1 MQPSIT
7 LSTAAAQ
14 GPTGSTSASP
24 SSSST
29 PLKTVARELSP
40 PTSPSPRSQ
49 SPARR
54 SLSPGPPTTLQQAQ
68 PTLSPKNSRVFASR
82 PSPVVPS
89 PSVPGSPASFSRPT
103 SPRPQ
108 VQHATATSDATPHSP
123 TLSKHHPSSH
133 AQHQHQPQQQ
143 QQSQHGPHSGF
154 ELSSSGM
161 ISRSA
166 SNVDLS
172 HVFERDVEF
181 ASTHRIS
188 AQEAVDVAIA
198 PVLDEAAVVLTS
210 SNTDLTSSISGN
222 DLTTTSNVSGWSS
235 PVPSSSIAGGPSYVA
250 SRSPTR
256 PSTMATTTAAATS
269 GTIPPMTTTTTT
281 TASEGNMTHTVSS
294 PTRSSGLRSLSPES
308 ASRAASPGSSTSF
321 SIGTPPD
328 DQHHY
333 QQQQQQHPFT
343 QHLSDAL
350 ERERT
355 ERGSTL
361 TSLTNTT
368 KFYPMEIVG
377 GGVGGGS
384 IPGSPNPD
392 QVAAGVAAAVGG
404 VRERA
409 LSFTSYADV
418 INEER
423 LAELTGAPAGGEP
436 EPQGHVVDIAGV
448 LDKLELSGLSI
459 HTPETSS
466 LQ

>member
-7 LSTAAAQ
+7 LSTAQSQPTAAS
-14 GPTGSTSASP
+14 GSTSSAH
-24 SSSST
+24 SST
-29 PLKTVARELSP
+29 PSPLRARELSP
-40 PTSPSPRSQ
+40 PTSPSPGGRSQ

-54 SLSPGPPTTLQQAQ
+54 SLSPGPPTTAQQAH
-68 PTLSPKNSRVFASR
+68 PTLSPRSSRVFASR

-103 SPRPQ
+103 SPRPHQ
-108 VQHATATSDATPHSP
+108 TGVADPTTASTGSSHHHAPPHSP
-123 TLSKHHPSSH
+123 TQAKTP
-133 AQHQHQPQQQ
+133 
-143 QQSQHGPHSGF
+143 HGSAPAAGPF

-198 PVLDEAAVVLTS
+198 PVLDEAAVALTS
-210 SNTDLTSSISGN
+210 STN
-222 DLTTTSNVSGWSS
+222 DLTIGPDVLAPNSGWSS
-235 PVPSSSIAGGPSYVA
+235 PVVPSASAA
-250 SRSPTR
+250 LHAQQSRSPTR
-256 PSTMATTTAAATS
+256 AAVASGVAGTAQ
-269 GTIPPMTTTTTT
+269 
-281 TASEGNMTHTVSS
+281 SEARLAG
-294 PTRSSGLRSLSPES
+294 GRSLSPDS

-328 DQHHY
+328 DSAH
-333 QQQQQQHPFT
+333 HPFT

-350 ERERT
+350 ERERKEQRSGNHEDT
-355 ERGSTL
+355 IR
-361 TSLTNTT
+361 LTNSATDHSAAAGQKT
-368 KFYPMEIVG
+368 FAPLSAVSHEHLG
-377 GGVGGGS
+377 PTAS
-384 IPGSPNPD
+384 IPGSPSLD
-392 QVAAGVAAAVGG
+392 HVAAVAAGASG
-404 VRERA
+404 RERA

-423 LAELTGAPAGGEP
+423 LAELTGAPAGGEQ
-436 EPQGHVVDIAGV
+436 EPAGHTVDLAGV

-459 HTPETSS
+459 SS
-466 LQ
+466 APAEST